1 MSRDSQSDQEMPLI
15 SHLTELR
22 TRVLRSVVAVL
33 LLFAGLFYF
42 SQDIYALVAAPL
54 RAYLPAGATMI
65 ATGVASPF
73 LTPFKLTLMVALF
86 LSMPIILQQ
95 IWGFIAPGLY
105 KHEKRIAVPLLISS
119 IFLFYGGMAF
129 AYFVVF
135 PIMFGFFA
143 SVTPEGVEMMTDI
156 GQYLD
161 FVLTLFFAFGVAFE
175 IPVATFLLIWVG
187 IIEVETL
194 RKSRPY
200 VIVGCFAIG
209 MVLTPPDIFSQT
221 LLAVPMWM
229 LFETGLLFGALV
241 KRRSEYS
248 EEDEMPEDAPASTP
262 TRDAETG
269 HDDQPPAAQ
278 P

>member
-1 MSRDSQSDQEMPLI
+1 MSRPSDSDQEMPLV

-22 TRVLRSVVAVL
+22 TRLLRIVGAVF

-54 RAYLPAGATMI
+54 RAYLPEGATMI

-86 LSMPIILQQ
+86 LAIPIILHQ

-105 KHEKRIAVPLLISS
+105 KHEKRIAIPLLISS
-119 IFLFYGGMAF
+119 ILLFYAGMAF

-143 SVTPEGVEMMTDI
+143 SVTPEGVAMMTDI

-175 IPVATFLLIWVG
+175 IPIATFLLIWIGV
-187 IIEVETL
+187 VDVATL

-200 VIVGCFAIG
+200 VVVGCFVVG
-209 MVLTPPDIFSQT
+209 MVLTPPDVFSQT
-221 LLAVPMWM
+221 LLALPMWL
-229 LFETGLLFGALV
+229 LFETGLLFGAMV
-241 KRRSEYS
+241 KRRAEQEADEADS
-248 EEDEMPEDAPASTP
+248 EEAPS
-262 TRDAETG
+262 
-269 HDDQPPAAQ
+269 DQPPAAQ

>member
-1 MSRDSQSDQEMPLI
+1 MSQRPDSDQEMPLV

-22 TRVLRSVVAVL
+22 TRLLRIVAAVF

-54 RAYLPAGATMI
+54 RAYLPEGATMI

-73 LTPFKLTLMVALF
+73 LTPFKLTLMVSLF
-86 LSMPIILQQ
+86 LAIPIILHQ

-105 KHEKRIAVPLLISS
+105 KHEKRIAIPLLLSS
-119 IFLFYGGMAF
+119 ILLFYAGMAF

-143 SVTPEGVEMMTDI
+143 SVTPEGVAMMTDI

-175 IPVATFLLIWVG
+175 IPIATFLLIWAGVV
-187 IIEVETL
+187 EVETL

-200 VIVGCFAIG
+200 VIVGCFVVG
-209 MVLTPPDIFSQT
+209 MVLTPPDVFSQT
-221 LLAVPMWM
+221 LLAVPMWL
-229 LFETGLLFGALV
+229 LFEAGLLCGSLI
-241 KRRSEYS
+241 KRRDEQGATAAADSEQPS
-248 EEDEMPEDAPASTP
+248 N
-262 TRDAETG
+262 
-269 HDDQPPAAQ
+269 DQPPAAQ